1 MEKKPG
7 FKTSEFWLSLA
18 AVAVNAA
25 IASEAFAPS
34 SGAMKVLAMASGL
47 LAAMGYGAQRYF
59 LKKEQAAAEVI
70 KAALDAEKK

>member
-34 SGAMKVLAMASGL
+34 SPALKILAMISGL
-47 LAAMGYGAQRYF
+47 LVAMGYGGARF
-59 LKKEQAAAEVI
+59 ALKKEQAAAEVI